1 MYDLIINNNANIL
14 AWDLVGDNRG
24 MVFAEKVKLEAI
36 EFPCLAATNGNG
48 ASKKWRGIGG
58 AEYFDCGVIGAQSH

>member
-1 MYDLIINNNANIL
+1 MYDL
-14 AWDLVGDNRG
+14 GDNRG

-48 ASKKWRGIGG
+48 TSKKWRGIGG